1 MFSQPLTVKYANP
14 DGKINVDKGLED
26 RKRSVRLEKGCEGG
40 MRGDKKE
47 KWKWE
52 SKGTKG
58 PTEIMTGR
66 WEKQGGG
73 TNQKE
78 VYVKNSCRNNCYL

>member
-1 MFSQPLTVKYANP
+1 MVK
-14 DGKINVDKGLED
+14 NVDKGLEA

-40 MRGDKKE
+40 MRGDKRE

-66 WEKQGGG
+66 WEKQGRRDQPKGDICEKLM
-73 TNQKE
+73 QK
-78 VYVKNSCRNNCYL
+78 